1 MAKSCVVLLSVGLLA
16 APAGR
21 AETVVQAD
29 WEMGRV
35 MLTQGEFRSR
45 IAVELKSSQRMMAIQ
60 GSFHDRKRT
69 EVELKPSKWLQGKLI
84 EATDEGL
91 QVVFRR
97 AEISFQRED
106 ISRIRLVPR
115 TKHRW
120 VGLVLGV
127 PAGIGAGFL
136 ASLYCCFLRDGGN
149 EALGWIVLVG
159 TPMAVPYVFH
169 KLWGGGRQAVVVVLD
184 ENTANKPPGTSQAA
198 RPSSVKPEDPGRN

>member
-1 MAKSCVVLLSVGLLA
+1 MAKSCVVLLSVALLA
-16 APAGR
+16 SPAGR

-29 WEMGRV
+29 WEKARA

-45 IAVELKSSQRMMAIQ
+45 VAVELKSSQQAMVTK
-60 GSFHDRKRT
+60 GTVYDRKRT
-69 EVELKPSKWLQGKLI
+69 EVELKPNKWLKGKLI
-84 EATDEGL
+84 KATDEGL

-136 ASLYCCFLRDGGN
+136 ASLYCCFLRDGGS
-149 EALGWIVLVG
+149 EALGYVVLVG
-159 TPMAVPYVFH
+159 TSMAVPYVFH
-169 KLWGGGRQAVVVVLD
+169 KLWGGGRQAVVVVLGK
-184 ENTANKPPGTSQAA
+184 NTANKPPGTSQPAG
-198 RPSSVKPEDPGRN
+198 PSPVKQEEPRRD

>member
-1 MAKSCVVLLSVGLLA
+1 MAKSCVVLLSVVLLA

-21 AETVVQAD
+21 AETVLQAD
-29 WEMGRV
+29 WEKARA

-45 IAVELKSSQRMMAIQ
+45 IAVELKSSQRVMAIQ

-69 EVELKPSKWLQGKLI
+69 EVELKPNKWLKGKLI
-84 EATDEGL
+84 EVTGEGL
-91 QVVFRR
+91 QVEFRR
-97 AEISFQRED
+97 AEIGFQRED

-136 ASLYCCFLRDGGN
+136 ASLYCCFLRDGGS
-149 EALGWIVLVG
+149 EALGYVVLVG
-159 TPMAVPYVFH
+159 TPMLVPYVFH
-169 KLWGGGRQAVVVVLD
+169 KLWGGGHQAVVVVLD
-184 ENTANKPPGTSQAA
+184 ESTANKPQGTSQEAG
-198 RPSSVKPEDPGRN
+198 PSPAKPEDPGRD